1 MVALKCGLINDV
13 TQDQLLRRV
22 PEQRIALREAVRLFE
37 ICVHERPV
45 ILAKSLLLSQLLQH
59 PAFLQRSCWRKPVV
73 AALFPFFGRQF
84 FLWHGREKICD
95 GGHEGQLERFPE

>member
-1 MVALKCGLINDV
+1 
-13 TQDQLLRRV
+13 
-22 PEQRIALREAVRLFE
+22 
-37 ICVHERPV
+37 
-45 ILAKSLLLSQLLQH
+45 
-59 PAFLQRSCWRKPVV
+59 LQRSCWRKPVV